1 MNINCGAINSNS
13 SCEGEKEMED
23 WNRSN
28 NRKSWNNTISEAR
41 YKGDNREMGSE
52 RT

>member
-1 MNINCGAINSNS
+1 
-13 SCEGEKEMED
+13 MED
-23 WNRSN
+23 WNLTINRSN